1 MKTGESEHRAE
12 FADSADSADSDG
24 SDGRRGRQPSG
35 PPYRVLFLL
44 AAMLI
49 VPTALTLSSVE
60 HPGVLN
66 VASDNPTPYGYTWS
80 LLLFIV
86 PVAVL
91 GSWFARR
98 PALRFPRQ
106 AFWRT
111 LAVLVPLGFVLDLA
125 FGNAFFVFRNHGAT
139 LGITV
144 PAVGG
149 ALPVEEFVFYLSGFM
164 AALLSYVWAD
174 EYWMRAYNVPDYRG
188 QANGLVRFVRPHYPS
203 VWCGIALIAAAAA
216 YKRGFSD
223 APAGFPWYFTYLT
236 LGALVPSA
244 ALFHTARS
252 FINWRAFSF
261 TFLLMLL
268 ISLLWEVTL
277 ALPYGWWGFRP
288 EAMIGLSIDAWHG
301 LPIEEP
307 LVWMAVSYATVIVYE
322 VIKIWLALGERAP
335 QAFFGGG
342 KA

>member
-1 MKTGESEHRAE
+1 MTNQTSHRAGDE
-12 FADSADSADSDG
+12 PP
-24 SDGRRGRQPSG
+24 RWPS
-35 PPYRVLFLL
+35 PQAFLVLCLL

-66 VASDNPTPYGYTWS
+66 VPSDNPTPYGYTWS

-91 GSWFARR
+91 GGWFARM
-98 PALRFPRQ
+98 PELRFPRR

-125 FGNAFFVFRNHGAT
+125 FGNAFFVFTNHGAT
-139 LGITV
+139 LGITI

-149 ALPVEEFVFYLSGFM
+149 PLPVEEFVFYLTGFM
-164 AALLSYVWAD
+164 AALLSYIWAD
-174 EYWMRAYNVPDYRG
+174 EYWMSAYNVPDYREE
-188 QANGLVRFVRPHYPS
+188 ARSIVRIVRPHYPS
-203 VWCGIALIAAAAA
+203 ILLGLVLIAAAAA
-216 YKRGFSD
+216 YKRFFSD
-223 APAGFPWYFTYLT
+223 SPDGFPWYFTYLT
-236 LGALVPSA
+236 LAALVPSA
-244 ALFHTARS
+244 ALFHTARP

-261 TFLLMLL
+261 TFFLMLL

-288 EAMIGLSIDAWHG
+288 EAMIGAHIDAWHG

-322 VIKIWLALGERAP
+322 VVKIWFALGTRAP
-335 QAFFGGG
+335 QAFFGMR
-342 KA
+342 KR

>member
-1 MKTGESEHRAE
+1 MEADETAHRVE
-12 FADSADSADSDG
+12 NDRRH
-24 SDGRRGRQPSG
+24 GRWPSG
-35 PPYRVLFLL
+35 QPYRVPVLL

-91 GSWFARR
+91 GGWFARR
-98 PALRFPRQ
+98 PALHFPRR

-125 FGNAFFVFRNHGAT
+125 FGNAFFVFGNQRAT
-139 LGITV
+139 LGVKV

-174 EYWMRAYNVPDYRG
+174 EYWMSAYNVPDYRA
-188 QANGLVRFVRPHYPS
+188 QAHAIVRLVRPHYPS
-203 VWCGIALIAAAAA
+203 VWFGIALIAAAAT
-216 YKRGFSD
+216 YKRWFSD

-236 LGALVPSA
+236 LGALVPSV

-277 ALPYGWWGFRP
+277 AVPYGWWGFRP
-288 EAMIGLSIDAWHG
+288 EAMIGIHIDAWYG

-322 VIKIWLALGERAP
+322 VIKIWLELGVRAP
-335 QAFFGGG
+335 ERFFGAG
-342 KA
+342 KG

>member
-1 MKTGESEHRAE
+1 MAAGKTAHDSGAE
-12 FADSADSADSDG
+12 G
-24 SDGRRGRQPSG
+24 NPRQGQSG
-35 PPYRVLFLL
+35 QSFLVLFLL

-60 HPGVLN
+60 HPGVLS

-91 GSWFARR
+91 GGWFARR
-98 PALRFPRQ
+98 PDLPFPRQ

-111 LAVLVPLGFVLDLA
+111 LAVLVPLGFVLDLV
-125 FGNAFFVFRNHGAT
+125 FGNAFFVFSNHHAT

-149 ALPVEEFVFYLSGFM
+149 ALPVEEFVFYLTGFM

-174 EYWMRAYNVPDYRG
+174 EYWMSAYNVPDYRA
-188 QANGLVRFVRPHYPS
+188 QARDIARIVRPHYPS
-203 VWCGIALIAAAAA
+203 VLVGIALIAAAAA
-216 YKRGFSD
+216 YKRWFSD
-223 APAGFPWYFTYLT
+223 SPAGFPWYFSYLT

-261 TFLLMLL
+261 TFFLMLL

-288 EAMIGLSIDAWHG
+288 EAMIGVHIDAWYG

-307 LVWMAVSYATVIVYE
+307 LPWMAVSYATVIVYE
-322 VIKIWLALGERAP
+322 VIKIWLALGAG
-335 QAFFGGG
+335 AWAVLFGAGE
-342 KA
+342 A